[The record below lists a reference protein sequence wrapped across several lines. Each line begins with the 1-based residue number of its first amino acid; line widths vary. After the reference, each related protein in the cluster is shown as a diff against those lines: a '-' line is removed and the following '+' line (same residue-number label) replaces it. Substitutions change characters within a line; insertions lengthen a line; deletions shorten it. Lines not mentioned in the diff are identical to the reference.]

1 MKKKTMLVI
10 GILGIL
16 LVLGA
21 VVALAQNTNDQRTK
35 DEENHE
41 CSPEMIEN
49 MSENCPEQMMQSGA
63 CENMMNGE
71 KGHSGMMGGSSPA
84 SKTDTEE
91 TDHCGEMNS
100 DMGSM
105 MGSNGG
111 DMKDMM

>member
-1 MKKKTMLVI
+1 MKKKAMVVI

-16 LVLGA
+16 LAVGA
-21 VVALAQNTNDQRTK
+21 MSVAMAQSASREKTNDT
-35 DEENHE
+35 EGHE
-41 CSPEMIEN
+41 CTPEMMEN

-71 KGHSGMMGGSSPA
+71 KGHSGMMGSGPA

-91 TDHCGEMNS
+91 TYHCGDMNS

-105 MGSNGG
+105 MGSSGV